1 MKNSGLKG
9 RDLYK
14 RLKDREVKGRLFII
28 LFSTSKLN
36 LLSMEDLI
44 MIRRYVFSLD
54 TKLELEVS

>member
-9 RDLYK
+9 GDLYK
-14 RLKDREVKGRLFII
+14 RVTDREVKGRLFII